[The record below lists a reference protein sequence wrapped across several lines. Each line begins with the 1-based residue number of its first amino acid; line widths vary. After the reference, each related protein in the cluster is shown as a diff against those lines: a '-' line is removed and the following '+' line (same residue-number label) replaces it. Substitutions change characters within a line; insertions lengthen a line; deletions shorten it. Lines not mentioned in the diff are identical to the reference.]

1 MGQKVIFKVPL
12 SINSVLEA
20 EKSSTQHWHI
30 LNMIK
35 TYRSK
40 PQWQQRDFFGC
51 IWDEERFLNRILW
64 LKLHLNFLLNLKLA

>member
-35 TYRSK
+35 TYKGQNPSDGRGIFLVVSEMR
-40 PQWQQRDFFGC
+40 RDS
-51 IWDEERFLNRILW
+51 
-64 LKLHLNFLLNLKLA
+64 